1 MKVCTTCSSE
11 YPDDQSF
18 CPADGSALK
27 STSAAADL
35 VGAIVADRY
44 RILEKLGEGGMGT
57 VYLAEHVKMGRMSAI
72 KVISKS
78 LTQDADAIAR
88 FNREAANASRINH
101 PNVCAIYDFGETED
115 GVIYLA
121 MEFIKGESLTD
132 LINREGAL
140 APKRAADIARQTAEA
155 LEAAHEFGIVHRDLK
170 PDNIMITK
178 TRGGLDLAKVVDFGI
193 AKAAGG
199 DEKQNVTKTG
209 LVVGTPEY
217 MSPEQLSGDAVDG
230 RSDIYSLALV
240 FFRML
245 TGTLPFQADTAQE
258 VMIKRLTDEPLKLKD
273 ALPEGA
279 FPVALQQIMDRAL
292 QRMPSDRY
300 ASAAEFGADIASTA
314 SAMAD
319 VAPALDVDGATQLI
333 DPSKTDDGRAGPEAE
348 TGAGTGTGTGTGAT
362 EVIPQTRVSQHARKA
377 PTPDTPMPPTA
388 VADPARG
395 EKKKAPVAA
404 IAAIVGTL
412 VIGGGSVAVVMSRGS
427 SEPQAVDFSGQM
439 AQDPVTQNTA
449 ADTGTGDGSRRE
461 DTSPPPGGRQSLT
474 ETESDNQ
481 PGSSGREMISAETED
496 SLITISSPTNPA
508 WMSPAGADDHLVEM
522 LISLS
527 GASSQRLEAV
537 RDTAILYYDW
547 EGIADVDRA
556 TAAYLTAQAFGAL
569 GDKSNALAWAQ
580 RALDLDQDNST
591 YRNYV
596 TDLQGGRRP

>member
-1 MKVCTTCSSE
+1 MKVCTTCGNE

-27 STSAAADL
+27 STSTAADL

-121 MEFIKGESLTD
+121 MEFIEGESLTD

-217 MSPEQLSGDAVDG
+217 MSPEQLSGDAVDS

-240 FFRML
+240 FS
-245 TGTLPFQADTAQE
+245 GC
-258 VMIKRLTDEPLKLKD
+258 
-273 ALPEGA
+273 
-279 FPVALQQIMDRAL
+279 
-292 QRMPSDRY
+292 S
-300 ASAAEFGADIASTA
+300 
-314 SAMAD
+314 
-319 VAPALDVDGATQLI
+319 
-333 DPSKTDDGRAGPEAE
+333 
-348 TGAGTGTGTGTGAT
+348 
-362 EVIPQTRVSQHARKA
+362 
-377 PTPDTPMPPTA
+377 
-388 VADPARG
+388 PARC
-395 EKKKAPVAA
+395 P
-404 IAAIVGTL
+404 
-412 VIGGGSVAVVMSRGS
+412 
-427 SEPQAVDFSGQM
+427 
-439 AQDPVTQNTA
+439 
-449 ADTGTGDGSRRE
+449 SRR
-461 DTSPPPGGRQSLT
+461 T
-474 ETESDNQ
+474 
-481 PGSSGREMISAETED
+481 
-496 SLITISSPTNPA
+496 
-508 WMSPAGADDHLVEM
+508 
-522 LISLS
+522 
-527 GASSQRLEAV
+527 RL
-537 RDTAILYYDW
+537 
-547 EGIADVDRA
+547 
-556 TAAYLTAQAFGAL
+556 
-569 GDKSNALAWAQ
+569 
-580 RALDLDQDNST
+580 
-591 YRNYV
+591 
-596 TDLQGGRRP
+596 RR

>member
-1 MKVCTTCSSE
+1 MKVCTTCGSE

-27 STSAAADL
+27 STAAAADL

-101 PNVCAIYDFGETED
+101 PNVCTIYDFGETED

-121 MEFIKGESLTD
+121 MEFIEGESLTD
-132 LINREGAL
+132 LIDREGAL

-155 LEAAHEFGIVHRDLK
+155 LEAAQEFGIVHRDLK

-178 TRGGLDLAKVVDFGI
+178 TRGGSDLAKVVDFGI
-193 AKAAGG
+193 AKAVGG

-273 ALPEGA
+273 ALPEGT
-279 FPVALQQIMDRAL
+279 FPTALQHVMDRAL
-292 QRMPSDRY
+292 QRMPSERY
-300 ASAAEFGADIASTA
+300 SSAAEFGADVA
-314 SAMAD
+314 SAVSGMTD
-319 VAPALDVDGATQLI
+319 VAPAVNLDGATQLI
-333 DPSKTDDGRAGPEAE
+333 DPSETDDGRAGPEAGV
-348 TGAGTGTGTGTGAT
+348 GAGAGAT
-362 EVIPQTRVSQHARKA
+362 EAIPDTRVSQHARKA

-388 VADPARG
+388 VAGPARG

-404 IAAIVGTL
+404 IAAVVGTL

-427 SEPQAVDFSGQM
+427 SEPQAVDSSGQM

-449 ADTGTGDGSRRE
+449 TDAGTGEGSRPE
-461 DTSPPPGGRQSLT
+461 ETVPPPSEQQRLAQR
-474 ETESDNQ
+474 DANVAAADR
-481 PGSSGREMISAETED
+481 GREMTTTRTED
-496 SLITISSPTNPA
+496 SAITTLARTNPA
-508 WMSPAGADDHLVEM
+508 WMSLAGADEHLGDLVARVFDETDAGRTA
-522 LISLS
+522 I
-527 GASSQRLEAV
+527 
-537 RDTAILYYDW
+537 RDTAIAYYDAV
-547 EGIADVDRA
+547 GISDRDKA
-556 TAAYLTAQAFGAL
+556 TAAYAAALAYSDL
-569 GDKSNALAWAQ
+569 GDRLNGLDWVG
-580 RALDLDQDNST
+580 RALLL
-591 YRNYV
+591 RPNYQLFQALK
-596 TDLQGGRRP
+596 TILERGENL

>member
-35 VGAIVADRY
+35 VGAIVANRY

-178 TRGGLDLAKVVDFGI
+178 TRGGLDLAKGVDCGI

-300 ASAAEFGADIASTA
+300 GSAAGS
-314 SAMAD
+314 
-319 VAPALDVDGATQLI
+319 
-333 DPSKTDDGRAGPEAE
+333 PEA
-348 TGAGTGTGTGTGAT
+348 GAGAGAGAT

-449 ADTGTGDGSRRE
+449 TDTGTGDGSRRE
-461 DTSPPPGGRQSLT
+461 GTSPPPGGRQSLT
-474 ETESDNQ
+474 ETEPDNQ
-481 PGSSGREMISAETED
+481 PGNSGREMISAETED

-508 WMSPAGADDHLVEM
+508 WMSRAGADDYLVEM

-569 GDKSNALAWAQ
+569 GDKRNALAWAQ
-580 RALDLDQDNST
+580 RALDLDPGRAV
-591 YRNYV
+591 YRTYV
-596 TDLQGGRRP
+596 TDLPGGQHP

>member
-121 MEFIKGESLTD
+121 MEFIQGESLTD

-273 ALPEGA
+273 ALPEGT

-319 VAPALDVDGATQLI
+319 VAPALDVDGATQII
-333 DPSKTDDGRAGPEAE
+333 DTSKTNDGRAGPEA
-348 TGAGTGTGTGTGAT
+348 GAGTGAT
-362 EVIPQTRVSQHARKA
+362 EVIPDTRVSQQARK

-388 VADPARG
+388 VASPAQG

-404 IAAIVGTL
+404 IAAVLGTL

-427 SEPQAVDFSGQM
+427 SEPRAVDFSGQI

-449 ADTGTGDGSRRE
+449 TVTGTGDGSRQE
-461 DTSPPPGGRQSLT
+461 GTNPPPSGRQSPT
-474 ETESDNQ
+474 ETELDN
-481 PGSSGREMISAETED
+481 PPRSSGREMISAETED
-496 SLITISSPTNPA
+496 SLITLSAPTEPA
-508 WMSPAGADDHLVEM
+508 WMSPAGAENHLVEM
-522 LISLS
+522 LISLT

-537 RDTAILYYDW
+537 RDTARLYYAW
-547 EGIADVDRA
+547 KGIAAVDRA
-556 TAAYLTAQAFGAL
+556 TAAFLTAQAYGAL
-569 GDKSNALAWAQ
+569 GDKPNARAWAE
-580 RALDLDQDNST
+580 RALELDPGKAV

-596 TDLQGGRRP
+596 TDLQGGQRP

>member
-1 MKVCTTCSSE
+1 MKVCTTCGSE

-27 STSAAADL
+27 STSPAADL

-121 MEFIKGESLTD
+121 MEFIEGESLTD
-132 LINREGAL
+132 LIDREGAL

-155 LEAAHEFGIVHRDLK
+155 LKAAHEFGIVHRDLK

-178 TRGGLDLAKVVDFGI
+178 TRGGSDHAKVVDFGI

-279 FPVALQQIMDRAL
+279 FPTALQHVMDRAL
-292 QRMPSDRY
+292 QRLPSERY
-300 ASAAEFGADIASTA
+300 SSAAEFGADVARAAS
-314 SAMAD
+314 SMAD
-319 VAPALDVDGATQLI
+319 VAPAVDLDGATQLI
-333 DPSKTDDGRAGPEAE
+333 DPSETDDGRAGPEV
-348 TGAGTGTGTGTGAT
+348 GAGAGAGAT
-362 EVIPQTRVSQHARKA
+362 EVIPDTRVSQHAGKA

-388 VADPARG
+388 VAGPGIG
-395 EKKKAPVAA
+395 ERKKAPVAA
-404 IAAIVGTL
+404 IAAVVGTL
-412 VIGGGSVAVVMSRGS
+412 VIGGGSVAVVMNRGS
-427 SEPQAVDFSGQM
+427 SEPQAVDSLGQM

-449 ADTGTGDGSRRE
+449 TDTGTGEGSRPE
-461 DTSPPPGGRQSLT
+461 GTGPPPGGRQGLT
-474 ETESDNQ
+474 ETETDNP
-481 PGSSGREMISAETED
+481 PGNGGREMISAETED
-496 SLITISSPTNPA
+496 SLITIPAPTNPA
-508 WMSPAGADDHLVEM
+508 WMSSAGADDHLVEM

-547 EGIADVDRA
+547 EGLADVDRA
-556 TAAYLTAQAFGAL
+556 MAAYVTAQAFGAL
-569 GDKSNALAWAQ
+569 GDKRNALAWAR
-580 RALDLDQDNST
+580 RALDLDPNDRA
-591 YRNYV
+591 YRTYV
-596 TDLQGGRRP
+596 TDLQGGQRP

>member
-121 MEFIKGESLTD
+121 MEFIEGESLTD

-300 ASAAEFGADIASTA
+300 GSAAEFGADIAGTA

-319 VAPALDVDGATQLI
+319 VAPALDLDGATQLI
-333 DPSKTDDGRAGPEAE
+333 DPSKTDDGRAGPEA
-348 TGAGTGTGTGTGAT
+348 GAGAGTGTGAT

-377 PTPDTPMPPTA
+377 PTPDTPMMPPTA
-388 VADPARG
+388 VAGRAAG

-404 IAAIVGTL
+404 IAAVVGTL

-449 ADTGTGDGSRRE
+449 TDTGTGDGSRPE

-474 ETESDNQ
+474 ETEPDNP
-481 PGSSGREMISAETED
+481 PGNSGREMISAETED
-496 SLITISSPTNPA
+496 SLITIPAPTNPA

-522 LISLS
+522 LLSLS
-527 GASSQRLEAV
+527 DASPQRLKAV
-537 RDTAILYYDW
+537 LDTAILYYDG
-547 EGIADVDRA
+547 EGIAELDRA
-556 TAAYLTAQAFGAL
+556 TAAFLAAQAFGAL
-569 GDKSNALAWAQ
+569 GDRRNALTWAQ
-580 RALDLDQDNST
+580 RALDLDPGDAV
-591 YRNYV
+591 YRTYV
-596 TDLQGGRRP
+596 TDLQGGQRP

>member
-1 MKVCTTCSSE
+1 MKVCTTCGSE

-27 STSAAADL
+27 STSAVDL
-35 VGAIVADRY
+35 VGAIVANRY
-44 RILEKLGEGGMGT
+44 RILEKLGEGGMGA

-121 MEFIKGESLTD
+121 MEFIEGESLTA

-140 APKRAADIARQTAEA
+140 APTRAADIARQTAEA

-178 TRGGLDLAKVVDFGI
+178 TRGGSDLAKVVDFGI

-217 MSPEQLSGDAVDG
+217 MSPEQLSGDAVDS

-258 VMIKRLTDEPLKLKD
+258 VMIKRLTDEPLKLKE
-273 ALPEGA
+273 ALPEGT
-279 FPVALQQIMDRAL
+279 FPTTLQHVMDRAL

-300 ASAAEFGADIASTA
+300 SSAAEFGADVARA
-314 SAMAD
+314 VSAKAD
-319 VAPALDVDGATQLI
+319 VAPAVGVDGATQLI
-333 DPSKTDDGRAGPEAE
+333 DPSETDDRRAGPEA
-348 TGAGTGTGTGTGAT
+348 GAGAT
-362 EVIPQTRVSQHARKA
+362 EAIPDTRVSQHARKA

-388 VADPARG
+388 VAGPVQG
-395 EKKKAPVAA
+395 EKEE
-404 IAAIVGTL
+404 G
-412 VIGGGSVAVVMSRGS
+412 
-427 SEPQAVDFSGQM
+427 
-439 AQDPVTQNTA
+439 
-449 ADTGTGDGSRRE
+449 
-461 DTSPPPGGRQSLT
+461 PGGRYRGSRGNPRDWRRERCRGDEQRIFGAAGGGFSRANGPRSCGP
-474 ETESDNQ
+474 EHSDRHRHRRWFAAREHH
-481 PGSSGREMISAETED
+481 SFGRRSAE
-496 SLITISSPTNPA
+496 PNRNRNGQPA
-508 WMSPAGADDHLVEM
+508 CE
-522 LISLS
+522 
-527 GASSQRLEAV
+527 QR
-537 RDTAILYYDW
+537 T
-547 EGIADVDRA
+547 
-556 TAAYLTAQAFGAL
+556 
-569 GDKSNALAWAQ
+569 
-580 RALDLDQDNST
+580 
-591 YRNYV
+591 
-596 TDLQGGRRP
+596 

>member
-1 MKVCTTCSSE
+1 MKVCTSCGSE

-27 STSAAADL
+27 STSTAADL

-121 MEFIKGESLTD
+121 MEFIEGESLTD

-178 TRGGLDLAKVVDFGI
+178 TRAGLDLAKVVDFGI

-245 TGTLPFQADTAQE
+245 TDTLPFQADTAQE
-258 VMIKRLTDEPLKLKD
+258 VMIKRLTDEPLKLKE
-273 ALPEGA
+273 ALPEGT
-279 FPVALQQIMDRAL
+279 FPTTLQHVMDRAL
-292 QRMPSDRY
+292 QRMPSDHPTTYGCMEALERLIQPGMTVLDLGTGSGILTIT
-300 ASAAEFGADIASTA
+300 ALKLGADRAVAMDIDPQAIRAARQNFRRTRLHRRVSIAQGSLPHA
-314 SAMAD
+314 L
-319 VAPALDVDGATQLI
+319 APAQEFDLVVANISQRAICERGPFIAPSLKNQGAFVASGFLNGQKEQVVESMSASGLQL
-333 DPSKTDDGRAGPEAE
+333 
-348 TGAGTGTGTGTGAT
+348 T
-362 EVIPQTRVSQHARKA
+362 EDCPREDWT
-377 PTPDTPMPPTA
+377 
-388 VADPARG
+388 
-395 EKKKAPVAA
+395 
-404 IAAIVGTL
+404 TL
-412 VIGGGSVAVVMSRGS
+412 V
-427 SEPQAVDFSGQM
+427 F
-439 AQDPVTQNTA
+439 
-449 ADTGTGDGSRRE
+449 
-461 DTSPPPGGRQSLT
+461 
-474 ETESDNQ
+474 
-481 PGSSGREMISAETED
+481 
-496 SLITISSPTNPA
+496 
-508 WMSPAGADDHLVEM
+508 
-522 LISLS
+522 
-527 GASSQRLEAV
+527 
-537 RDTAILYYDW
+537 
-547 EGIADVDRA
+547 RA
-556 TAAYLTAQAFGAL
+556 
-569 GDKSNALAWAQ
+569 
-580 RALDLDQDNST
+580 
-591 YRNYV
+591 
-596 TDLQGGRRP
+596 P

>member
-1 MKVCTTCSSE
+1 MKVCTTCGSE

-27 STSAAADL
+27 STSTAADL

-44 RILEKLGEGGMGT
+44 RILKKLGEGGMGT

-101 PNVCAIYDFGETED
+101 PNVCAIYDFGETAD

-121 MEFIKGESLTD
+121 MEFIEGESLTD

-258 VMIKRLTDEPLKLKD
+258 VMIKRLTDEPLKLKE

-279 FPVALQQIMDRAL
+279 FPAALQHVMDRAL
-292 QRMPSDRY
+292 QRMPSERY
-300 ASAAEFGADIASTA
+300 SSAAEFGADVA
-314 SAMAD
+314 SAVSTMAD
-319 VAPALDVDGATQLI
+319 VAPAVDLDGATQLI
-333 DPSKTDDGRAGPEAE
+333 DPSETDDGRAGPEA
-348 TGAGTGTGTGTGAT
+348 GAGAGAGAT
-362 EVIPQTRVSQHARKA
+362 EVIPDTSVSQHAGKA
-377 PTPDTPMPPTA
+377 STPDTPMPPTA
-388 VADPARG
+388 VAGPAQG

-404 IAAIVGTL
+404 IAAVVGTL

-427 SEPQAVDFSGQM
+427 SEPQAVDSLGQM
-439 AQDPVTQNTA
+439 GQNPVTPDTA
-449 ADTGTGDGSRRE
+449 TDTGTGDGSPRE
-461 DTSPPPGGRQSLT
+461 DTSPPPGGRRSPIET
-474 ETESDNQ
+474 ETAN
-481 PGSSGREMISAETED
+481 PPANSGRKMISVETED
-496 SLITISSPTNPA
+496 SLITIPAPTNPA
-508 WMSPAGADDHLVEM
+508 WMSLAGADKHLGDLV
-522 LISLS
+522 
-527 GASSQRLEAV
+527 ARLFDETDAGRTAI
-537 RDTAILYYDW
+537 RDTAIAYYNAV
-547 EGIADVDRA
+547 GISDGDKA
-556 TAAYLTAQAFGAL
+556 TAAYTAALAYSDLGDRLNGLDWVNRALRLDPGNESFGAL
-569 GDKSNALAWAQ
+569 KTILERGENL
-580 RALDLDQDNST
+580 
-591 YRNYV
+591 
-596 TDLQGGRRP
+596 